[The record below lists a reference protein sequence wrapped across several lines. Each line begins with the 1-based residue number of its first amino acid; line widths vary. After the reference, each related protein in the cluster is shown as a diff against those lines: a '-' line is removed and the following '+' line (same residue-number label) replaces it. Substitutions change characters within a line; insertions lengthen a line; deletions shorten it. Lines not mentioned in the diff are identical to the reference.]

1 MKKALIFESTK
12 RLLEAR
18 NKLHYGFDNKTCPI
32 ENQTKEKGHPGML
45 VAVAT
50 RLLYAATFGL
60 CVAKVPYHT

>member
-45 VAVAT
+45 DAVAT

>member
-18 NKLHYGFDNKTCPI
+18 KKLHYGFDNKTCPI
-32 ENQTKEKGHPGML
+32 ENQTKEIGHPGML
-45 VAVAT
+45 AAVAT

-60 CVAKVPYHT
+60 CVAKVSYHT